1 MQKQTI
7 DIQQFAVELVTSTRE
22 YIYIRPEDGLLIMR
36 PNRMHHLN
44 EVALELLQR
53 LYDGHE
59 VPDAM
64 AAVREVAAKYEVP
77 ETRVEADL
85 LNLLFSV
92 AALLKDNV
100 CGAPS
105 IKSTPFGSH
114 YRELPVLSEI
124 ALTYRCQN
132 RCTFCYADS
141 PERGREVPEMTTAQV
156 QVVIDRIFD
165 EAHCPTVSFT
175 GGEPTLRKDLPE
187 LIAYAK
193 GKGMRVN
200 LITNGVLCADPEFV
214 SCLADAGL
222 DSAQVSLEGGCAPVH
237 DAVVQHPGA
246 FARSSKAVH
255 LLREAGI
262 YTHTNTTICG
272 GNRDHLLELVDYIA
286 DELGSEYFS
295 MNMVIRTGTALRHDE
310 DDVSYSEIG
319 EIIDSVQRRAE
330 EKGTR
335 LVWYSPVPYCLFN
348 PIEAGLGSKSCACVD
363 GLLSVNPAGELIPCS
378 SFEQGIGSL
387 LEHSFDEVWYTRTA
401 RYWRR
406 KEFLPPVCQRCELK
420 HICCGA
426 CPLYWDERGGFTE
439 LDGVAP
445 GAPLGA
451 HAIWNLKRRL
461 WSHTRGVGLQGLQER
476 GLRKRGFQ
484 KRALERSEH
493 G

>member
-1 MQKQTI
+1 LQKQTI

-59 VPDAM
+59 VP
-64 AAVREVAAKYEVP
+64 REVASKYEVP

-85 LNLLFSV
+85 LNLLYSV

-114 YRELPVLSEI
+114 HRELPVLSEI
-124 ALTYRCQN
+124 ALTYHCQN

-141 PERGREVPEMTTAQV
+141 PERGREVPEMTTEQV

-187 LIAYAK
+187 LIAYGK

-200 LITNGVLCADPEFV
+200 LITNGVLCADPEVV
-214 SCLADAGL
+214 SRLADAGL
-222 DSAQVSLEGGCAPVH
+222 DSAQVSLEGGCAAVH

-272 GNRDHLLELVDYIA
+272 GNRDHLLDLVDYIA

-310 DDVSYSEIG
+310 DDVTYSEIG
-319 EIIDSVQRRAE
+319 EIIRNVQRRAE

-348 PIEAGLGSKSCACVD
+348 PIEAGLGSKSCACVHI
-363 GLLSVNPAGELIPCS
+363 AS
-378 SFEQGIGSL
+378 SIQL
-387 LEHSFDEVWYTRTA
+387 
-401 RYWRR
+401 RR
-406 KEFLPPVCQRCELK
+406 GWGRNHV
-420 HICCGA
+420 
-426 CPLYWDERGGFTE
+426 
-439 LDGVAP
+439 
-445 GAPLGA
+445 
-451 HAIWNLKRRL
+451 
-461 WSHTRGVGLQGLQER
+461 
-476 GLRKRGFQ
+476 
-484 KRALERSEH
+484 RAWMVSSR
-493 G
+493 